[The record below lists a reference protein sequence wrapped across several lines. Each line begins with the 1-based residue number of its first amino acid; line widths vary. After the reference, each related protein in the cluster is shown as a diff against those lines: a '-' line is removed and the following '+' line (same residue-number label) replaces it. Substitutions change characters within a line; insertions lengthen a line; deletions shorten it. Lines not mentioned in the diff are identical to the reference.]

1 MHKYGT
7 SSLLGEEIKLKKNR
21 YLLCLLLCGFLLYYG
36 APRLSIHAEGAQGIF
51 SLAWLAFALMV
62 IAGNLTGLL
71 YSPKRQGQKPQIERR
86 GKKKSRS
93 FH

>member
-1 MHKYGT
+1 M
-7 SSLLGEEIKLKKNR
+7 KKNR
-21 YLLCLLLCGFLLYYG
+21 YLLCLLLCGLMLYF
-36 APRLSIHAEGAQGIF
+36 AVPRLSIHKDGPQGIF

-71 YSPKRQGQKPQIERR
+71 YSPKRQIQKLQAGRL
-86 GKKKSRS
+86 KKKSRS

>member
-1 MHKYGT
+1 M
-7 SSLLGEEIKLKKNR
+7 KKNR

-51 SLAWLAFALMV
+51 SLAWLSFALIV

-71 YSPKRQGQKPQIERR
+71 YSPKRHGQKHQAERR
-86 GKKKSRS
+86 PGKKSRS